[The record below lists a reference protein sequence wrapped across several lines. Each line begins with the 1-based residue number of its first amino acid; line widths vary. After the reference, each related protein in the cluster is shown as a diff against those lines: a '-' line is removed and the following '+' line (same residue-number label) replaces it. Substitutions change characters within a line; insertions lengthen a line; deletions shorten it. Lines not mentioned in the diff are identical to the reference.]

1 MQQQQWEL
9 RLRDLSSLFKFK
21 FYRGLKPTTSLS
33 RSGIVPLSSTL
44 DTPGPM
50 TKNVIDSAIVSV
62 MTGEDSADPVTK
74 IVLKT
79 IKNIGKLQTA
89 SLKASVLV

>member
-21 FYRGLKPTTSLS
+21 FYRGLKPTTSLLS

-50 TKNVIDSAIVSV
+50 TKKRYRQRHIISV
-62 MTGEDSADPVTK
+62 MTGEDSADPVTENSPK
-74 IVLKT
+74 DN
-79 IKNIGKLQTA
+79 KNIGKSYKLQ
-89 SLKASVLV
+89 V